1 MGTFGDASDIIS
13 STVDKIV
20 TTVNETQDAFIFS
33 TLSSYAAEQYNI
45 TVEKEELVRAI
56 QLIRMSRE
64 YGPSIGERWATA
76 TQNAAELDRAYK
88 KGLQDGMRYLANRVN
103 DPKYIDS
110 ILSHGNLYTSNCYIE
125 KCKRFLDI
133 Y

>member
-1 MGTFGDASDIIS
+1 MGTFGNTSDIIS

-64 YGPSIGERWATA
+64 YGPSIGER
-76 TQNAAELDRAYK
+76 
-88 KGLQDGMRYLANRVN
+88 
-103 DPKYIDS
+103 
-110 ILSHGNLYTSNCYIE
+110 
-125 KCKRFLDI
+125 
-133 Y
+133 

>member
-1 MGTFGDASDIIS
+1 MGTFGDTSDIIS
-13 STVDKIV
+13 STVDKFV

-33 TLSSYAAEQYNI
+33 TLSSYAAEKYNI

-64 YGPSIGERWATA
+64 YGPSIGERWTTA

-88 KGLQDGMRYLANRVN
+88 KDFKMAYGKHVRD
-103 DPKYIDS
+103 
-110 ILSHGNLYTSNCYIE
+110 
-125 KCKRFLDI
+125 
-133 Y
+133 